1 VSKPIIEVTH
11 GLSTLTVSKRSGR
24 ALVTITYGT
33 GRTSS
38 QAAITLSPEVAVKV
52 GQALVSEFAT
62 GEPEQEGDAT

>member
-1 VSKPIIEVTH
+1 M
-11 GLSTLTVSKRSGR
+11 SKRSGR